1 MAVCGL
7 MVSTGICFG
16 QTNSWPNSNPIRQE
30 NAANAQ
36 NNRAD
41 GGYRQFNPQGNPNDG
56 RTQPGNRTADN
67 RYGSPENRNATQPN
81 GANQPDQPV
90 APRNPTLERKLP
102 LQQPVQP
109 PPPPFT
115 LTPQEQ
121 AQVDAVLK
129 KWEQMSKEIKTY
141 ECKFV
146 LWQYDLNFPVR
157 DPKNPNGPPL
167 PNYKDQ
173 GYMKYATP
181 DKAIYRI
188 TSTENN
194 GEWVPIPPERA
205 IYWICDGKAVTEYRF
220 PPENPNPGPNEKPQP
235 GQVIEHPLPQ
245 EMQGKAIADG
255 PLPFL
260 FGADANKIR
269 NRYYIRIIT
278 PANAQNQV
286 WLDAYPRFQQDA
298 ANFKRVI
305 LALNLSD
312 MNPKMMRIYSAN
324 GNEYSTYDFFDVVQ
338 NDPLRIWK
346 GNPFQVVIPR
356 GWQKTT
362 EQLPGPPSQQQPG
375 NPQMQPPQ
383 RQAVQVGGKSR

>member
-16 QTNSWPNSNPIRQE
+16 QANSWPNSNPIRQE
-30 NAANAQ
+30 NAANTQ
-36 NNRAD
+36 NNRTD
-41 GGYRQFNPQGNPNDG
+41 GGYQQFNPQGNPNDG
-56 RTQPGNRTADN
+56 RSQPGNRTADN

-90 APRNPTLERKLP
+90 GPRNPTLERKLP

-109 PPPPFT
+109 PPAPFT

-141 ECKFV
+141 ECKFT
-146 LWQYDLNFPVR
+146 LLEYDLNFPVR
-157 DPKNPNGPPL
+157 DPKNPNGPAL
-167 PNYKDQ
+167 PNYTDQ
-173 GYMKYATP
+173 GYLKYATP

-188 TSTENN
+188 TFTDVK
-194 GEWVPIPPERA
+194 GEWVPVPPERS
-205 IYWICDGKAVTEYRF
+205 IYWICDGKAVWEIKS
-220 PPENPNPGPNEKPQP
+220 PPDALGPNDRPPP

-260 FGADANKIR
+260 FGADADKIR
-269 NRYYIRIIT
+269 NRYYLRIAT
-278 PANAQNQV
+278 PPEYKDQV
-286 WLDAYPRFQQDA
+286 WLDTYPRFQQDA
-298 ANFKRVI
+298 SNFSRAI
-305 LALNLSD
+305 IALNLSD
-312 MNPKMMRIYSAN
+312 MRPKSLRTYSP
-324 GNEYSTYDFFDVVQ
+324 GGKDFRTYLFFEAVA

-356 GWQKTT
+356 GWQKIT
-362 EQLPGPPSQQQPG
+362 EPMTDQPSQQQPG
-375 NPQMQPPQ
+375 KPQAQPPQ
-383 RQAVQVGGKSR
+383 RQAVQAGGKSR